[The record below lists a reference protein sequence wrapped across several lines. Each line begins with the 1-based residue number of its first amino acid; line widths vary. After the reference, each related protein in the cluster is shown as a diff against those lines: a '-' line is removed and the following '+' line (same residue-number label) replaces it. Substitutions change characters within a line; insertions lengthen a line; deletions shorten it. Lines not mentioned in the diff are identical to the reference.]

1 MVHKCYTEFSS
12 LNRYPIYIVPSRN
25 NEKELEACFLTYH
38 TLSSS
43 FEGIAIFLFFES
55 IIVVQIVVFSNIIVS
70 DCV

>member
-1 MVHKCYTEFSS
+1 MIHIGSICWIM
-12 LNRYPIYIVPSRN
+12 YPIYIVPSRN